1 MVFLLLK
8 ISFVP
13 RSIDELSIHIESLMH
28 LILAIFTESN

>member
-13 RSIDELSIHIESLMH
+13 RSIDEFSIRIESLMH